1 MPFALLER
9 MRKVVAVLLT
19 GAAFTASA
27 CATTPESR
35 IRNEFLLDVYWT
47 TARECEGQHR
57 TVHVDSLLPGGDIT
71 LRADADS
78 RMDLPGFRDCYWRGI
93 QARVERRREAGQPV
107 PDNANLRP
115 DVDVD

>member
-1 MPFALLER
+1 VRNA
-9 MRKVVAVLLT
+9 VAVLLT
-19 GAAFTASA
+19 GAALTASA
-27 CATTPESR
+27 CTTTAESR
-35 IRNEFLLDVYWT
+35 LRNDFLLDVYWT

-57 TVHVDSLLPGGDIT
+57 TIHVDSLLLGGDIT

-93 QARVERRREAGQPV
+93 QTRVDHRREAGQPV
-107 PDNANLRP
+107 PDNANFRP